1 MDRKL
6 LEYLRDM
13 ALELSALAEEGDFE
27 PLSYILSMAALDA
40 GQRLGPTMVCAQD
53 DVPAGGFL
61 AANDDLARVAV
72 EQGPAN

>member
-27 PLSYILSMAALDA
+27 PLSHIFSMAALDA
-40 GQRLGPTMVCAQD
+40 GQRLGPTVVWAQD
-53 DVPAGGFL
+53 AVPTGGFL
-61 AANDDLARVAV
+61 AANDDLARAAI